1 MKKITTFLV
10 LVPFL
15 IFGQTHSIDN
25 KNLEASGLP
34 SNFDITKNTFYNA
47 FDTCAISWVVINDSI
62 PLQWDVSFCFPTCF
76 PIGVISGQNIF
87 MPSDKVFINGH
98 FYPNSFAGEGFMQ
111 MEITT
116 NLIQKDTITWYGI
129 ASEISSIESLFFP
142 ENMQMMQ
149 IFDMNGRLVNQF
161 QKGKIFI
168 VRTNKNTYK
177 TIYIL

>member
-1 MKKITTFLV
+1 MKKITTFLF
-10 LVPFL
+10 LLPFF

-34 SNFDITKNTFYNA
+34 SSFDITKNTFYNA

-149 IFDMNGRLVNQF
+149 IFDMNGRSVNQF
-161 QKGKIFI
+161 QKGKMFI

-177 TIYIL
+177 TIYVI